1 MQIFHSDSKFVF
13 FMKIANILLDFCSF
27 NISSNTSKDT
37 SDKLVQYSI
46 STLATIF
53 FLLILSTLSFIK
65 SDYTS
70 GIILTTSFISI
81 SIILVLAFSKKQIK
95 TFAPLA
101 LFILGTSLLLVIAIG
116 NINYLVLWAVLLFP
130 IVAITSFDYSKGN
143 VVAVVFE
150 IVLAILLFAPIEGNK
165 ARLLEPM
172 IKILVLTF
180 YPTLQFAVSLLFF
193 YKVKRIQETEKLLLE
208 QKNDSKQ
215 REEYLAKLSH
225 QIRTPLNNVM
235 IISNMLSNA
244 TLDEKYKDMIDT
256 IQASTNN
263 LVNVLNSMVEI
274 SSSDLQSQ
282 ADFNISFNL
291 SNTINNTI
299 KLFASQSQSVSFSV
313 KIDENLPKTLL
324 GDPVKLKQIFLNII
338 ENIIKNK
345 SSNKISI
352 EIKVNKVS
360 QASNSLD
367 LFFEVRSNTP
377 LLLPQNEGYTQSI
390 IGENTLSSASNQ
402 IYIDLLDLNIT
413 KKLVQSNGGKIN
425 IKLTSDDAAINFS
438 YKIQVIP
445 SELKETPIKEKIEEK
460 KEHTETDHQTQA
472 TEKVSTKTNIDIS
485 NANVLLVED
494 NLINQKIVIL
504 SLKKIVK
511 NIEVANNGKEALDKF
526 GTSKYDIILM
536 DIQMPIMN
544 GYVTTKKIREIESS
558 TNSHTPIIA
567 ITANALLG
575 DREECLAAGMDDYIS
590 KPFQIEV
597 LIQKMRNLLHS

>member
-1 MQIFHSDSKFVF
+1 
-13 FMKIANILLDFCSF
+13 MKIANSLIDFCSF
-27 NISSNTSKDT
+27 NLGNSTSKDT
-37 SDKLVQYSI
+37 ADKLVQFSI
-46 STLATIF
+46 ATVATLL
-53 FLLILSTLSFIK
+53 FLAILSVVSFIK
-65 SDYTS
+65 ADMVTG
-70 GIILTTSFISI
+70 GILSSSFILLSLFLAI
-81 SIILVLAFSKKQIK
+81 AFSKNQTK
-95 TFAPLA
+95 TYAPTA
-101 LFILGTSLLLVIAIG
+101 VVILGIAFLATLILG
-116 NINYLVLWAVLLFP
+116 QSGHLVLWAILLFP
-130 IVAITSFDYSKGN
+130 
-143 VVAVVFE
+143 
-150 IVLAILLFAPIEGNK
+150 VLAITAFEYSRGNFVAVIYGVILALVLFLPIDANK
-165 ARLLEPM
+165 ARLIETP
-172 IKILVLTF
+172 IKVLFLTLYPIIL
-180 YPTLQFAVSLLFF
+180 FAISLLYF

-208 QKNDSKQ
+208 QKNESKQ

-235 IISNMLSNA
+235 IISNILSSA
-244 TLDEKYKDMIDT
+244 SLDEKYKDMIDT

-274 SSSDLQSQ
+274 SSGDLQSQ

-299 KLFASQSQSVSFSV
+299 KLFATQSQMVSFSS
-313 KIDENLPKTLL
+313 KIDESLPKTLL

-360 QASNSLD
+360 QTANSIE

-377 LLLPQNEGYTQSI
+377 LMLRQNEGYTQSI
-390 IGENTLSSASNQ
+390 LNETNLSSASNQ

-425 IKLTSDDAAINFS
+425 VNLTSDDATINFN
-438 YKIQVIP
+438 YKIQSVP
-445 SELKETPIKEKIEEK
+445 SELHEPIKEKYEEK
-460 KEHTETDHQTQA
+460 KSTADIQAQA
-472 TEKVSTKTNIDIS
+472 TTTSEKSTQKTSVDLS

-597 LIQKMRNLLHS
+597 LIQKMRKLLHSN

>member
-1 MQIFHSDSKFVF
+1 
-13 FMKIANILLDFCSF
+13 
-27 NISSNTSKDT
+27 
-37 SDKLVQYSI
+37 
-46 STLATIF
+46 
-53 FLLILSTLSFIK
+53 
-65 SDYTS
+65 
-70 GIILTTSFISI
+70 
-81 SIILVLAFSKKQIK
+81 
-95 TFAPLA
+95 
-101 LFILGTSLLLVIAIG
+101 
-116 NINYLVLWAVLLFP
+116 
-130 IVAITSFDYSKGN
+130 
-143 VVAVVFE
+143 
-150 IVLAILLFAPIEGNK
+150 
-165 ARLLEPM
+165 
-172 IKILVLTF
+172 
-180 YPTLQFAVSLLFF
+180 
-193 YKVKRIQETEKLLLE
+193 
-208 QKNDSKQ
+208 
-215 REEYLAKLSH
+215 
-225 QIRTPLNNVM
+225 
-235 IISNMLSNA
+235 MLSNA

-299 KLFASQSQSVSFSV
+299 KLFTSQSQSVSFSV

>member
-1 MQIFHSDSKFVF
+1 
-13 FMKIANILLDFCSF
+13 MKIANSLIDFCSF
-27 NISSNTSKDT
+27 NLGNSTSKDT
-37 SDKLVQYSI
+37 ADKLVQFSI
-46 STLATIF
+46 ATVATLLFLAILSVVSFVNADMITGGVLSSSFIIISLFLMISFSKNQTKTYAPSATIISGIAFLAT
-53 FLLILSTLSFIK
+53 LILGQNGHF
-65 SDYTS
+65 
-70 GIILTTSFISI
+70 
-81 SIILVLAFSKKQIK
+81 
-95 TFAPLA
+95 
-101 LFILGTSLLLVIAIG
+101 
-116 NINYLVLWAVLLFP
+116 VLWAILLFP
-130 IVAITSFDYSKGN
+130 VMAITSFEYSRGN
-143 VVAVVFE
+143 IIAVIFGVILVF
-150 IVLAILLFAPIEGNK
+150 VLFLPIETNK
-165 ARLLEPM
+165 ARLIETP
-172 IKILVLTF
+172 IKLLFLTLYPIIL
-180 YPTLQFAVSLLFF
+180 FAISLLYF

-208 QKNDSKQ
+208 QKNESKQ

-225 QIRTPLNNVM
+225 QIRTPLNNIM
-235 IISNMLSNA
+235 IISNILSSA
-244 TLDEKYKDMIDT
+244 SLDEKYKDMIDT

-274 SSSDLQSQ
+274 SSGDLQSQ

-299 KLFASQSQSVSFSV
+299 KLFATQSQMVSFSS

-360 QASNSLD
+360 QTANSIE

-377 LLLPQNEGYTQSI
+377 LMLRQNEGYTQSI
-390 IGENTLSSASNQ
+390 LNETSLSSTSNQ
-402 IYIDLLDLNIT
+402 LYIDLLDLNIT

-425 IKLTSDDAAINFS
+425 VKLTSDDATINFN
-438 YKIQVIP
+438 YKIQVVP
-445 SELKETPIKEKIEEK
+445 TELNEQVKEKNDEK
-460 KEHTETDHQTQA
+460 KDITDNSTQTTITA
-472 TEKVSTKTNIDIS
+472 EKITQKTSVDLGS
-485 NANVLLVED
+485 ANVLLVED

-597 LIQKMRNLLHS
+597 LIQKMRKLLHSN

>member
-1 MQIFHSDSKFVF
+1 
-13 FMKIANILLDFCSF
+13 MKIANSLIDFCSF
-27 NISSNTSKDT
+27 NLGNSTSKDT
-37 SDKLVQYSI
+37 ADKLVQFSI
-46 STLATIF
+46 ATVASLLFLA
-53 FLLILSTLSFIK
+53 ILSVVSFIK
-65 SDYTS
+65 ADMVTG
-70 GIILTTSFISI
+70 GILSSSFILLSLFLAI
-81 SIILVLAFSKKQIK
+81 AFSKNQTK
-95 TFAPLA
+95 TYAPTA
-101 LFILGTSLLLVIAIG
+101 VVILGIAFLATLILG
-116 NINYLVLWAVLLFP
+116 QSGHLVLWAILLFP
-130 IVAITSFDYSKGN
+130 VLAITSFEYSRGN
-143 VVAVVFE
+143 FVAVIFG
-150 IVLAILLFAPIEGNK
+150 AILVLVLFLPIDANK
-165 ARLLEPM
+165 ARLIETP
-172 IKILVLTF
+172 IKVLFSTLYPIIL
-180 YPTLQFAVSLLFF
+180 FAISLLYF

-208 QKNDSKQ
+208 QKNESKQ

-235 IISNMLSNA
+235 IISNILSSA
-244 TLDEKYKDMIDT
+244 SLDEKYKDMIDT

-274 SSSDLQSQ
+274 SSGDLQSQ

-299 KLFASQSQSVSFSV
+299 KLFATQSQMVSFSS
-313 KIDENLPKTLL
+313 KIDESLPKTLL

-360 QASNSLD
+360 QTANSIE

-377 LLLPQNEGYTQSI
+377 LMLRQNEGYTQSI
-390 IGENTLSSASNQ
+390 LNETNLSSASNQ
-402 IYIDLLDLNIT
+402 LYIDLLDLNIT

-425 IKLTSDDAAINFS
+425 VKLTSDDAIINFN
-438 YKIQVIP
+438 YKIQVVP
-445 SELKETPIKEKIEEK
+445 SELNEPIKEKYEEK
-460 KEHTETDHQTQA
+460 KDAADIQAQT
-472 TEKVSTKTNIDIS
+472 TTTSEKSTQKTSVDLS

-597 LIQKMRNLLHS
+597 LIQKMRKLLHSN

>member
-1 MQIFHSDSKFVF
+1 
-13 FMKIANILLDFCSF
+13 MKIANILLDFCSF